1 MTAPSRVL
9 EQVAPAPAAPADAD
23 VGPARLHAHFAA
35 TLEWLKAAQD
45 AQPDGGVSALYT
57 LARGWHRSFPE
68 TTGYIIPTMVN
79 AWQATGD
86 QACYDRAV
94 RMGEWLLGVQ
104 HGDGSFP
111 GDRAGSYSGPSVFN
125 TGQIL
130 FGLVRL
136 HQVTG
141 EARYL
146 EAAHR
151 AGTWLAAAQ
160 DADGAWRR
168 WDYLGSTHT
177 YNTRT
182 AWALLLVAR
191 ATGDA
196 ACARAGRANVQWAVG
211 QADPTGFFAGCAF
224 DSAAEGR
231 RYGFWKSLA
240 TIVRQRNL
248 PAFYTKASLHA
259 IAYTIQGLLES
270 AWLLEDEAAEA
281 AARRAAQVLAR
292 HQEMGLL
299 AGYYGTGWR
308 REAASRCLTGIA
320 QLCIVWTRL
329 HEVRGESLEPALR
342 AGRYLLRVQKLESR
356 NPALRGALAGSD
368 PLYGLYQPFR
378 YPNWAAKFWA
388 DALLLLIGV
397 TSRPEWLPR
406 LRTW

>member
-1 MTAPSRVL
+1 MTAAPLADRD
-9 EQVAPAPAAPADAD
+9 VAPAGLD
-23 VGPARLHAHFAA
+23 AHFEA
-35 TLEWLKAAQD
+35 TIRWLKAAQD

-68 TTGYIIPTMVN
+68 TTGYIIPTMLN

-104 HGDGSFP
+104 HGEGWFP
-111 GDRAGSYSGPSVFN
+111 GDRAGSFSGPSVFN

-130 FGLVRL
+130 FGLVRM

-146 EAAHR
+146 DAAHR
-151 AGTWLAAAQ
+151 AGTWLAAEQ

-168 WDYLGSTHT
+168 WDYLGQTHT

-182 AWALLLVAR
+182 AWALLLLAGS
-191 ATGDA
+191 TGDD
-196 ACARAGRANVQWAVG
+196 ACRRAGRANVHWAAA

-224 DSAAEGR
+224 DAQAEGR
-231 RYGFWKSLA
+231 RYGVWKSLA
-240 TIVRQRNL
+240 TIVRHRNL
-248 PAFYTKASLHA
+248 PSFYTKASLHA
-259 IAYTIQGLLES
+259 IAYTIQGLLEA
-270 AWLLEDEAAEA
+270 AWLLEDAAAEA
-281 AARRAAQVLAR
+281 VARRAAAALAER
-292 HQEMGLL
+292 QRAGPL
-299 AGYYGTGWR
+299 AGYYGTAWR
-308 REAASRCLTGIA
+308 REASSRCLTGIA
-320 QLCIVWTRL
+320 QMCIVWLRL
-329 HEVRGESLEPALR
+329 HAVRGEPLEPAVR
-342 AGRYLLRVQKLESR
+342 ASRYLLRCQKLHSR

-388 DALLLLIGV
+388 DALLLLIAA
-397 TSRPEWLPR
+397 TSRPELRPR
-406 LRTW
+406 LHTW